1 MRLFPQ
7 LFLGHL
13 LVTLVALGALLLVA
27 EVTAPS
33 FYRHHVEQM
42 VELLGPEGR
51 ELRPDL
57 EHGMRQTL
65 NRALLAALPF
75 AVGFAAFTA
84 WLTSRR
90 IVRSVRLLGEGS
102 RDLAGGHYRRRLP
115 ETGRDELTDLAH
127 NFNVMAGSLE
137 RVEQDRVALIG
148 NVGHELRTPLA
159 ALRGYTEA
167 MTDGVMAPEQAAP
180 AIGREVRAMERLA
193 SDLSLVSRVEAGR
206 VELHPTTFPAASL
219 LRAAAE
225 RFGEAYAERGVTLTV
240 QEGTDAAW
248 VMADFERA
256 LQVLSN
262 LLSNALRHT
271 PRGGQVSLVVET
283 TGTQVQFTVQDAGHG
298 IPPEHLARI
307 FERFYRVD
315 PARTRGEGSGVGLTI
330 ARSLVEQMG
339 GQIAVMSGQSG
350 STFTFTLPVALHPGD
365 PVPSNGRAPT

>member
-1 MRLFPQ
+1 MRLFPR

-13 LVTLVALGALLLVA
+13 LVVLVALGALLLVA

-42 VELLGPEGR
+42 VALLGPEGR

-57 EHGMRQTL
+57 ERGMRQTL

-75 AVGFAAFTA
+75 AVVGAALTS
-84 WLTSRR
+84 WLTSQR

-148 NVGHELRTPLA
+148 DVGHELRTPLA

-167 MTDGVMAPEQAAP
+167 ITDGVMPPEQAAL
-180 AIGREVRAMERLA
+180 AIRREVRAMERLA

-206 VELHPTTFPAASL
+206 VELHPTAFGASQLLTAAL
-219 LRAAAE
+219 E
-225 RFGEAYAERGVTLTV
+225 RFGDAYAECGVTLTV
-240 QEGTDAAW
+240 QAGPDALE
-248 VMADFERA
+248 VRADFERS

-271 PRGGQVSLVVET
+271 PQGGQVTLGAEAAGV
-283 TGTQVQFTVQDAGHG
+283 QVSFTVQDTGHG
-298 IPPEHLARI
+298 IPQEHLARI

-315 PARTRGEGSGVGLTI
+315 PARTRGDGSGVGLTI
-330 ARSLVEQMG
+330 ARGLAQQMG
-339 GQIAVMSGQSG
+339 GEIGVTSDRAG
-350 STFTFTLPVALHPGD
+350 TRFTLWLPRGVQVFPQ
-365 PVPSNGRAPT
+365 P

>member
-1 MRLFPQ
+1 MRLFPR

-13 LVTLVALGALLLVA
+13 LVTLVALGALLLIA

-42 VELLGPEGR
+42 VALLGPEGR

-57 EHGMRQTL
+57 ERGMRQTL
-65 NRALLAALPF
+65 NLALLAALPF
-75 AVGFAAFTA
+75 AVGFAAFAA

-167 MTDGVMAPEQAAP
+167 MTDVVMVPDQAAP

-193 SDLSLVSRVEAGR
+193 SDLSRVSRVEAGR
-206 VELHPTTFPAASL
+206 VELHPTTFRAASL
-219 LRAAAE
+219 LHAAAE

-240 QEGTDAAW
+240 QEEPGAAR
-248 VMADFERA
+248 VRADFERA

-271 PRGGQVSLVVET
+271 PPGGQVTLMAKAAGAQMRFIVRDT
-283 TGTQVQFTVQDAGHG
+283 GHG
-298 IPPEHLARI
+298 IPEEHLTRI

-330 ARSLVEQMG
+330 ARGLAEQMG
-339 GQIAVMSGQSG
+339 GQMAVASGEGG
-350 STFTFTLPVALHPGD
+350 STFTFTLPVASPPENPAPIRG
-365 PVPSNGRAPT
+365 GAPT